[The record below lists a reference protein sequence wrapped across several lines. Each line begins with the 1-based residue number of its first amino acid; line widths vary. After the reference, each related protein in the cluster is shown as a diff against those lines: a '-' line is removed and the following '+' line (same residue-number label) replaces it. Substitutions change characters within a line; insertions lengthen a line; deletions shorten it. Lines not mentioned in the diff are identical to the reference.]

1 MGDKPNNQENIRGR
15 MAVGICVIIILVLI
29 IYLQNLSE
37 NELTLWQTEDDIA
50 NESRA
55 LRVKQEELQKKIN
68 RIEQLRLMRD
78 AFSEDGMDYWI
89 VERDGPVEGNIQR
102 LVGDIE
108 TTSTIK
114 LSTITNLSNE
124 KIDEGVKLYYFT
136 INSDTNMEVLAKF
149 IDGIRKA
156 KPKFF
161 WQSCSIRPKRGK
173 DANQVS
179 FRGALGFLCIEDKK
193 LIKILRD

>member
-1 MGDKPNNQENIRGR
+1 
-15 MAVGICVIIILVLI
+15 
-29 IYLQNLSE
+29 
-37 NELTLWQTEDDIA
+37 
-50 NESRA
+50 
-55 LRVKQEELQKKIN
+55 
-68 RIEQLRLMRD
+68 LRLMRD